1 MEMNSTDQLPIVTE
15 IRIKQFRSIEDQGV
29 SLRPL
34 TVLVGGNSSGKSTL
48 HYALRMLV
56 QAQQLQA
63 STYKFPLNGP
73 VISLGEFDE
82 IKHFSPEG
90 NSEHG
95 VISFGVTFEQ
105 GSKSIQASEMDK
117 KFSRFRNIPFEPDSS
132 LNEFSHVSV
141 DIDFVK
147 SSRAGESGAIISEIR
162 VVLTPTDTGQM
173 ISSFNLSNIG
183 LSSFQ
188 SHNNIDAQDVFE
200 SEAFEKEN
208 QIVESIS
215 GNYYEDDDD
224 AQVVS
229 AVTLR
234 GGIPFKFYQNQPLIN
249 AISSGLLAAGFQR
262 KNRSSRRFGSG
273 GTGRRMSYGRTPQK
287 AKRQDEGLFDF
298 LMRRLDE
305 VGPEIF
311 IRMPDLGTIDFGRR
325 IERILGIDQF
335 DDDELR
341 EFDAEFEERGH
352 LLFLNRSLSDGGW
365 SQNVTTPFDGV
376 DVEILNNLTQ
386 YLQKNIS
393 FLDGVRHQGNEIS
406 SYGTRGLEGDI
417 GISAQF
423 LTHVLYQSKSTSIVS
438 CPGKEGVPGVVLSEA
453 LNHWVERFE
462 FGTSV
467 DVKEQAGFGYRK
479 EIVPLGLN
487 KPVSLRAVGVGV
499 DHAIPVIVRVL
510 LSKPGETVVIEQPE
524 IHLHPDAQLV
534 MADFLISAAK
544 TGRRLIVETHSELF
558 ALRIRRRVA
567 EAKGAEKELLKQTVG
582 FVFAVRDAKT
592 AASRYENVEMT
603 DDGGFEVW
611 PEGFFDQQGE
621 EAMEILKVQ
630 LGD

>member
-1 MEMNSTDQLPIVTE
+1 M
-15 IRIKQFRSIEDQGV
+15 
-29 SLRPL
+29 
-34 TVLVGGNSSGKSTL
+34 
-48 HYALRMLV
+48 
-56 QAQQLQA
+56 
-63 STYKFPLNGP
+63 
-73 VISLGEFDE
+73 
-82 IKHFSPEG
+82 
-90 NSEHG
+90 
-95 VISFGVTFEQ
+95 ISFGVTFAQ
-105 GSKSIQASEMDK
+105 GSAVIQSSEIDK
-117 KFSRFRNIPFEPDSS
+117 KFSRFANISYDVDSS

-141 DIDFVK
+141 DIDLVK

-162 VVLTPTDTGQM
+162 VVLTPTSSGHM

-183 LSSFQ
+183 LSNFE
-188 SHNNIDAQDVFE
+188 SHQNSNAKQIYD
-200 SEAFEKEN
+200 SEAFENEN

-215 GNYYEDDDD
+215 GAYLEDDDD
-224 AQVVS
+224 PRVIS

-234 GGIPFKFYQNQPLIN
+234 GGIPFKFYQNQPLID
-249 AISSGLLAAGFQR
+249 AIYAGLFAAGYQR
-262 KNRSSRRFGSG
+262 KNRNSRRLGLSG
-273 GTGRRMSYGRTPQK
+273 PGRRMSFARNPEK
-287 AKRQDEGLFDF
+287 AKGQDEAVNDF
-298 LMRRLDE
+298 LIRRLNE

-311 IRMPDLGTIDFGRR
+311 IRLPDLGTIDFGRR
-325 IERILGIDQF
+325 VERILGVDQM
-335 DDDELR
+335 DDDEYK
-341 EFDAEFEERGH
+341 FYFAELEQLGH
-352 LLFLNRSLSDGGW
+352 LLFLHKALSNPGW

-376 DVEILNNLTQ
+376 DVEILSNLTQ
-386 YLQKNIS
+386 YLQRNIS

-406 SYGTRGLEGDI
+406 SYGARGIEGDI
-417 GISAQF
+417 GISAQY
-423 LTHVLYQSKSTSIVS
+423 LTHVLFQSKSTSIAA
-438 CPGKEGVPGVVLSEA
+438 CPGLEDKSEVVLSTA
-453 LNHWVERFE
+453 LNYWVEKFQ

-479 EIVPLGLN
+479 EIVPVGL
-487 KPVSLRAVGVGV
+487 KTPVSLRAVGVGV

>member
-1 MEMNSTDQLPIVTE
+1 MNTTDQLPVITE
-15 IRIKQFRSIEDQGV
+15 IRIKQFRSIQDQGV

-82 IKHFSPEG
+82 IKHFAPEG
-90 NSEHG
+90 NVEDE
-95 VISFGVTFEQ
+95 VISFGVTFAQ
-105 GSKSIQASEMDK
+105 GSTSIQATEMDK
-117 KFSRFRNIPFEPDSS
+117 KFSRFRNISFEPDAS

-141 DIDFVK
+141 DIDLVK
-147 SSRAGESGAIISEIR
+147 SSRTGESGAIISEIR
-162 VVLTPTDTGQM
+162 VVLTPTHSGQM
-173 ISSFNLSNIG
+173 VSSFNLSNIG
-183 LSSFQ
+183 LTSFE
-188 SHNNIDAQDVFE
+188 SHKNVNAQNIFE

-215 GNYYEDDDD
+215 GNYLQDDDD
-224 AQVVS
+224 LQVVS

-234 GGIPFKFYQNQPLIN
+234 GGIPFKFYQNQPLID
-249 AISSGLLAAGFQR
+249 AIFAGLLASGFQR
-262 KNRSSRRFGSG
+262 KRRNSGRYPSG
-273 GTGRRMSYGRTPQK
+273 GRDGRGKYGRTPDK
-287 AKRQDEGLFDF
+287 ARRDDETILDF
-298 LMRRLDE
+298 FIRRLSTID
-305 VGPEIF
+305 PEAF
-311 IRMPDLGTIDFGRR
+311 IRLPDLGTVEFGRR
-325 IERILGIDQF
+325 IERILGLDQF
-335 DDDELR
+335 DEEELR
-341 EFDAEFEERGH
+341 FFDEDIENQGH
-352 LLFLNRSLSDGGW
+352 LLFLHRSLQDARW
-365 SQNVTTPFDGV
+365 SQSVTTPFDGV
-376 DVEILNNLTQ
+376 DVEILNDLTQ

-406 SYGTRGLEGDI
+406 GYGTRGIEGDI

-423 LTHVLYQSKSTSIVS
+423 LTHVLFQSKSTSIVA
-438 CPGKEGVPGVVLSEA
+438 CPGLENEPGVVLSVA
-453 LNHWVERFE
+453 LNHWVEKFQ

-487 KPVSLRAVGVGV
+487 TPVSLRAVGVGV

-567 EAKGAEKELLKQTVG
+567 EAKDAEKDLLKQTVG
-582 FVFAVRDAKT
+582 FVFAVRDAQT
-592 AASRYENVEMT
+592 ATSRYENVEMT

-630 LGD
+630 LGE